1 MAGPVK
7 EKEVM
12 FIGGHSTQC
21 FLLGGSA
28 KWFHLILTITLQ
40 RRSHFPHFKDKA
52 IVNERLYKLPK
63 ASQR

>member
-28 KWFHLILTITLQ
+28 EWFHLILTITLQ

-52 IVNERLYKLPK
+52 IVN
-63 ASQR
+63 